1 MASENTQKACKL
13 SILGSTGSVGESTL
27 EIVRRH
33 PSRWHIHSLSAY
45 ENVDLLWK
53 QCLEFMPEQVVI
65 VNAKAAQTFIT
76 KWKGEQDSRLAKLE
90 ILQGPDG
97 LVEIAGSSQNDVVM
111 ASIVGAAGLPASL
124 AAAES
129 GKRILLANKE
139 SLVMS
144 GELFME
150 TVKKHHAELLPID
163 SEHNAIFQCLASNRG
178 DAGGKKSEIKKIM
191 LTASGGPFL
200 ECEKSTLTDV
210 SPEQACKHPKWDMGR
225 KISVD
230 SASLMNK
237 GLEVIEACLLF
248 DLKPGQIEVLI
259 HPESIVHS
267 MVEYCDGSVIAQ
279 MANPDMKIPI
289 AYGLAW
295 PERIETGVASL
306 DLLKAGALHFQIPD
320 SDKFPCLAL
329 AYRALA
335 SGACAI
341 NALNAANE
349 VAVDAFLNK
358 QIKFTAIPDVIES
371 VLDHFEAGTAYAMN
385 SLKDVLEVDQKA
397 RCLAEDFV
405 QEIST

>member
-1 MASENTQKACKL
+1 MAFENTQKACKL

-27 EIVRRH
+27 DIVRQH
-33 PSRWHIHSLSAY
+33 PSRWRVHSLSAY
-45 ENVDLLWK
+45 QNIDLLWK
-53 QCLEFMPEQVVI
+53 QCLEFLPEQVVV
-65 VNAKAAQTFIT
+65 VNDKAAESFIN
-76 KWKGEQDSRLAKLE
+76 KWNQQQLPQLAKLE
-90 ILQGPDG
+90 ILQGAEG
-97 LVEIAGSSQNDVVM
+97 LVEIARSAQNNVVM
-111 ASIVGAAGLPASL
+111 ASIVGAAGLPSSL

-144 GELFME
+144 GDLFMQ
-150 TVKKHHAELLPID
+150 TVKEHDAELLPID

-178 DAGGKKSEIKKIM
+178 DAGGQQSEIKKIM

-200 ECEKSTLTDV
+200 DYEKSSLSEV
-210 SPEQACKHPKWDMGR
+210 SPEQACNHPKWDMGR

-237 GLEVIEACLLF
+237 GLEIIEACLLF
-248 DLKPGQIEVLI
+248 DLKPEQVEVLI

-295 PERIETGVASL
+295 PDRIGTGVASL
-306 DLLKAGALHFQIPD
+306 DLLKVGALHFHAPD

-335 SGACAI
+335 SGACAV

-358 QIKFTAIPDVIES
+358 QIAFTAIPEVIES
-371 VLDHFEAGTAYAMN
+371 VLDDFETGAAYAMN
-385 SLKDVLEVDQKA
+385 SLKDILDVNQKA
-397 RCLAEDFV
+397 RCLAEALV
-405 QEIST
+405 QKRSA

>member
-1 MASENTQKACKL
+1 MLSENKKKVCKL

-27 EIVRRH
+27 DIVRQH
-33 PSRWHIHSLSAY
+33 PSRWRVHSLSAY
-45 ENVDLLWK
+45 QNIDLLWK
-53 QCLEFMPEQVVI
+53 QCLEFLPEQVVV
-65 VNAKAAQTFIT
+65 VNNKAAQLFID
-76 KWKGEQDSRLAKLE
+76 KWKKEQPSRLSGLD
-90 ILQGPDG
+90 ILQGTEG
-97 LVEIAGSSQNDVVM
+97 LVEIARSAQNNVVM

-144 GELFME
+144 GDLFMK
-150 TVKKHHAELLPID
+150 TVKKHDAELLPID

-178 DAGGKKSEIKKIM
+178 DAGGHKSEIKKIM

-200 ECEKSTLTDV
+200 DYEKSSLSEV

-237 GLEVIEACLLF
+237 GLEIIEACLLF
-248 DLKPGQIEVLI
+248 DLKPEQVEVLI

-295 PERIETGVASL
+295 PKRIATGVASL
-306 DLLKAGALHFQIPD
+306 DLLKIGDLHFLAPD

-335 SGACAI
+335 SGASAI

-349 VAVDAFLNK
+349 VAVEAFLNK
-358 QIKFTAIPDVIES
+358 QIKFTAIPEVIAL
-371 VLDHFEAGTAYAMN
+371 VLDQFDADATQEMS
-385 SLKDVLEVDQKA
+385 SLEDVLDVNRKA
-397 RCLAEDFV
+397 RCLAETLV
-405 QEIST
+405 QKISA